1 MNIESNEINLPV
13 TVDATPVP
21 DTPEAIEAIEHAMID
36 VQVAT
41 ARRFP
46 RKMEQFRRKA
56 LDMMTGDVETAES
69 CWYMRPVGVEFVDGR
84 KVAKYAEGP
93 SIRAAEIVAA
103 AYGNIRAKSFRV
115 QRTPE
120 YVVAEGQCWDM
131 ETNYAASVQASESLL
146 KKDGKPVS
154 ERQAVV
160 IEKALLAKVYRDA
173 IFKVVPRALFKAVM
187 EEAKRVAEKAA
198 KSLDERRKAAAA
210 WLATLKLPNVE
221 QRAFAVLGVSGWS
234 EVGTK
239 ELTVLSG
246 IRNSIRDGEVT
257 IDEAFPEVAEPAPQT
272 AKAPP
277 PVKTAA
283 PVHPIV
289 KPAPSAPEPKIPEAP
304 EIAAPQAETDAA
316 QKSSDEQEREPA
328 TPAETP
334 VRQKQAK
341 LAPVPVEPAAEEDL
355 PAQDALPVLLTLI
368 SNAEISKVQL
378 INYLKDVRMMKKEQ
392 RDLSE
397 LSTTKINQIIR
408 NWDSVVNVLRTQ
420 NQIPAE

>member
-131 ETNYAASVQASESLL
+131 ETNYAASVQAAESLL

-187 EEAKRVAEKAA
+187 EEAKRVAEKAS
-198 KSLDERRKAAAA
+198 KSLEERRKAAAA

-221 QRAFAVLGVSGWS
+221 QRACAVLGVSGWS

-257 IDEAFPEVAEPAPQT
+257 IDEAFPEPT
-272 AKAPP
+272 
-277 PVKTAA
+277 
-283 PVHPIV
+283 
-289 KPAPSAPEPKIPEAP
+289 
-304 EIAAPQAETDAA
+304 
-316 QKSSDEQEREPA
+316 
-328 TPAETP
+328 
-334 VRQKQAK
+334 
-341 LAPVPVEPAAEEDL
+341 EPAAQNALPKEAPAKTQSVPPPATKLAKAVAELRRAQETPAAESGEASYQEKESAAVEPVPPAENPKLAKPVAMPTVPVPAEPEEDL
-355 PAQDALPVLLTLI
+355 PPQDALPVLTTMI
-368 SNAEISKVQL
+368 NNSGVPMQQV
-378 INYLKDVRMMKKEQ
+378 INYLKDVKIMKKEQ
-392 RDLSE
+392 KHISE
-397 LSTTKINQIIR
+397 LSAAKLNQIIR
-408 NWDSVVNVLRTQ
+408 NWEKVAEVLRHQ
-420 NQIPAE
+420 NQNAIPE